1 MPNLMESTDY
11 EKFEY
16 RHFDDPAFPLDEDI
30 KTVTRLR
37 ASDLAH
43 LHRIVPVDS
52 DLTTFRV
59 ESVSR
64 DTLYTAMLGRWAELL
79 NRFVSKAAVKR

>member
-1 MPNLMESTDY
+1 MESIDY
-11 EKFEY
+11 DNFEY
-16 RHFDDPAFPLDEDI
+16 RYCDEPALPLDEAI

-37 ASDLAH
+37 ASDAAN

-64 DTLYTAMLGRWAELL
+64 DTLYTQMLGRWAELMG
-79 NRFVSKAAVKR
+79 RFVSKSAVKR